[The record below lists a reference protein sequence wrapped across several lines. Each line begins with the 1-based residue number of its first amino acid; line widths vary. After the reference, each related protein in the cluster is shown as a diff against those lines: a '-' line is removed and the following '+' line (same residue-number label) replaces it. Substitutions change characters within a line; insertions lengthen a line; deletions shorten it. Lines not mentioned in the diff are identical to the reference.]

1 MRATFTLVVLA
12 LIGAC
17 ATAAFADETPQTVPP
32 KPTVYLDGPAD
43 LARLRKINPTHYA
56 RAERILAAANHL
68 CRPHPGELQ
77 EAAGARDLAC
87 DGSLYRTSNPP
98 KWQITFTLDATR
110 YVALVTVTDDPP
122 RPVPARQQQPVGFP
136 PRS

>member
-1 MRATFTLVVLA
+1 MRATFKLGILA
-12 LIGAC
+12 LTGAC
-17 ATAAFADETPQTVPP
+17 ATAAIAGEAPLTVPP
-32 KPTVYLDGPAD
+32 SRTVYLDGPSD
-43 LARLRKINPTHYA
+43 LARLRELNPAHYG

-77 EAAGARDLAC
+77 EAGARDLAC

-98 KWQITFTLDATR
+98 KWQITFTLDDTR

-122 RPVPARQQQPVGFP
+122 RPVPAR
-136 PRS
+136 